1 MSDTGQSYPIKIIVV
16 PHEQKELTMDKDRI
30 KGSARNT
37 KEVAMRILFA
47 SIVIGPLMLF
57 GALPAAAGQSISF
70 NTPIQLAAGGDS
82 TADRDTY
89 IQKARDT
96 MHEWQQKLHDFSE
109 KAKAKGREEGNA
121 AENELNAAWT
131 KAEAEQHK
139 LEIATAEGWESAKIS
154 FEKASHDL
162 KEVWDK
168 IRPDDK

>member
-1 MSDTGQSYPIKIIVV
+1 MK
-16 PHEQKELTMDKDRI
+16 
-30 KGSARNT
+30 
-37 KEVAMRILFA
+37 KEVAVRIILV

-57 GALPAAAGQSISF
+57 GALPAVAGQSISSD
-70 NTPIQLAAGGDS
+70 TRIQLAAGGDS

-89 IQKARDT
+89 TQKARDA

-109 KAKAKGREEGNA
+109 KAKAKGQEEGNA
-121 AENELNAAWT
+121 AENELKAAWT

-139 LEIATAEGWESAKIS
+139 LETASAEGWESAKIS

>member
-1 MSDTGQSYPIKIIVV
+1 
-16 PHEQKELTMDKDRI
+16 MDKDRI

-70 NTPIQLAAGGDS
+70 NTPIQLAAGGAS
-82 TADRDTY
+82 TTDRDTY

-109 KAKAKGREEGNA
+109 KAKAKGREEGKA

-139 LEIATAEGWESAKIS
+139 LEIASKEGWESAKIS